1 MWSFLTY
8 CPGLYLL
15 SGAAEEVLLI
25 SQINTGHRQFVPRL
39 GAELTGLGQTNSG
52 SLYSVSLSNN
62 VVKIIDAGDLE
73 LVSEISGIQS
83 ISPPVTSSTSLYT
96 PPVALLQ
103 PHREHLYINGSNL
116 SRGTLQGYDIWQD
129 HQTQRID
136 VARITRTKLVGS
148 ENRPVFEPTVK
159 FASFTSD
166 GSWLATIDE
175 WDNHYALDEHDPSE
189 IFLKFWTWRGKEWH
203 VVTKI
208 ESPHGICYHVLG
220 LSSPKNIS
228 STKQEFASLGADG
241 SVKIWRPLKSSSGQ
255 SSETLWS
262 LYRTIGSNHSTLQSK
277 GALTYSA
284 DGSILLVGVGS
295 EIFVVSIPTGDI
307 VKCLHV
313 GNSVSQLQTI
323 SRYVL
328 CLHDRSSLFSGWDVA
343 TGRVVFSE
351 RLDRRYSTIAV
362 NDSLQTFAISNAILS
377 AKSTIVISRI
387 LSNMKVDVAR
397 ISFDSHVTVLLGA
410 DFTDF
415 SGYIYVDR
423 SGQIGCIRPQ
433 KSKPTSITGDTLK
446 PVASIIPEAVRRM
459 SAEKP
464 ISYGE
469 TPEIS
474 FQALHNILEVDEEID
489 VAQMYET
496 IIENL

>member
-1 MWSFLTY
+1 M
-8 CPGLYLL
+8 
-15 SGAAEEVLLI
+15 
-25 SQINTGHRQFVPRL
+25 PRL
-39 GAELTGLGQTNSG
+39 GAELVGLSQTNSG
-52 SLYSVSLSNN
+52 SLFSVSLCNN
-62 VVKIIDAGDLE
+62 VIKIIDAADLE

-83 ISPPVTSSTSLYT
+83 ISPPITSSSSPYT

-103 PHREHLYINGSNL
+103 PHREQLYINGTNL

-129 HQTQRID
+129 QQTQRID

-148 ENRPVFEPTVK
+148 ENRPVFEPTVN

-175 WDNHYALDEHDPSE
+175 WDNHYALDEDDPSE

-208 ESPHGICYHVLG
+208 ESPHGIRCHVLG
-220 LSSPKNIS
+220 LASPKYGS

-241 SVKIWRPLKSSSGQ
+241 SVKIWRHLKSSSGK
-255 SSETLWS
+255 SSETFWS
-262 LYRTIGSNHSTLQSK
+262 LYRTIGSNHSTLHLN

-284 DGSILLVGVGS
+284 DGSVLLVGVGR
-295 EIFVVSIPTGDI
+295 EIFVVSTPTGDI

-313 GNSVSQLQTI
+313 GNSVSQLQI
-323 SRYVL
+323 IGRYVL
-328 CLHDRSSLFSGWDVA
+328 CLHDRSSLFSGWDIA

-362 NDSLQTFAISNAILS
+362 NDSLQTFAISNAVLS

-397 ISFDSHVTVLLGA
+397 ISFDSHVTALLGA

-415 SGYIYVDR
+415 SGYIYIDR
-423 SGQIGCIRPQ
+423 SGQIGCITLQ
-433 KSKPTSITGDTLK
+433 KSKPTSITGDTLN
-446 PVASIIPEAVRRM
+446 PAASIIPAAVRRM
-459 SAEKP
+459 SAENKP
-464 ISYGE
+464 VFYGH
-469 TPEIS
+469 TNEIS
-474 FQALHNILEVDEEID
+474 MQALQNILEVDEEID
-489 VAQMYET
+489 VTQIYEA